1 MIEHKLRI
9 GDTDVHCIESDN
21 EDERIFILLHGAH
34 FNSEIWTKVNTL
46 KLLETHGISFIA
58 PDIPG
63 FGLTQK
69 SKIYSE
75 ASGLNRFIL
84 DLCTHKS
91 AKSLVLIGASMGGGI
106 ALSFAKENP
115 PMVDG
120 MFLVGTVGLDSP
132 GMPEF
137 LSLLNK
143 PVELVWGS
151 EDNVIPVSR
160 AREMSKKLPN
170 AKLFVIQGAAHPAY
184 LTSPDVFNSHLE
196 QWMVSN
202 GFTRRSLAAR

>member
-1 MIEHKLRI
+1 MADI
-9 GDTDVHCIESDN
+9 DVHCIESDC

-46 KLLETHGISFIA
+46 KLLEAYRISFIA

-63 FGLTQK
+63 FGLTPK
-69 SKIYSE
+69 SRIYSE
-75 ASGLNRFIL
+75 TSGLNRFIL

-91 AKSLVLIGASMGGGI
+91 ARSVVFIGASMGGGI

-132 GMPEF
+132 GIPEF
-137 LSLLNK
+137 LALLNR

-151 EDNVIPVSR
+151 EDKVIPVNR
-160 AREMSKKLPN
+160 AKEMSRKLPN

-196 QWMVSN
+196 QWIVGN
-202 GFTRRSLAAR
+202 GFSRRSAAAK

>member
-1 MIEHKLRI
+1 M
-9 GDTDVHCIESDN
+9 GDTDVHCIESDI
-21 EDERIFILLHGAH
+21 EGERIFILLHGAH
-34 FNSEIWTKVNTL
+34 FNSGIWTKVNTL
-46 KLLETHGISFIA
+46 KLLEAYGISFIA

-91 AKSLVLIGASMGGGI
+91 ARSLVFIGASMGGGI

-115 PMVDG
+115 SMVDG

-132 GMPEF
+132 GMAEF
-137 LSLLNK
+137 LSLLNR

-151 EDNVIPVSR
+151 EDSVIPVNR
-160 AREMSKKLPN
+160 AKEMSKKLPKAN
-170 AKLFVIQGAAHPAY
+170 LFVIQGAAHPAY
-184 LTSPDVFNSHLE
+184 LASPDVFNSHLE
-196 QWMVSN
+196 EWMVGN
-202 GFTRRSLAAR
+202 GFTRRNLAAR

>member
-1 MIEHKLRI
+1 MIEHKLRM

-91 AKSLVLIGASMGGGI
+91 AKSLVLIAS
-106 ALSFAKENP
+106 S
-115 PMVDG
+115 
-120 MFLVGTVGLDSP
+120 
-132 GMPEF
+132 
-137 LSLLNK
+137 
-143 PVELVWGS
+143 
-151 EDNVIPVSR
+151 NVN
-160 AREMSKKLPN
+160 M
-170 AKLFVIQGAAHPAY
+170 
-184 LTSPDVFNSHLE
+184 
-196 QWMVSN
+196 
-202 GFTRRSLAAR
+202 LAAPLLSEHL